1 MDGGGAPADP
11 EQLFKQLAEQFCAKA
26 EVVARTDGKYKAK
39 CVFIHARTRFKELD
53 TTHPTRHEA
62 ALAVLRHLKK
72 GEKSKVVKTANRK
85 VRQACG
91 LLCCLH
97 WHMD

>member
-11 EQLFKQLAEQFCAKA
+11 EQLFEPLAEQLCAKP
-26 EVVARTDGKYKAK
+26 EVVVRTDGKFKAK
-39 CVFIHARTRFKELD
+39 CVFIHARARFKDLD

-62 ALAVLRHLKK
+62 ALAVLRHLRK
-72 GEKSKVVKTANRK
+72 GETSKVVQAANRK

-91 LLCCLH
+91 LLCH
-97 WHMD
+97 